1 MFKKLIALLLVFI
14 FLSSPLFADAE
25 LTYAPYGEKEFP
37 IWTMKLRRAESLLFG
52 SLVITLP
59 VSSLIWSLLSSF
71 DVVHADND
79 MQAFLYQLGMA
90 GALSAV
96 ISTADFIIGEVTN
109 D

>member
-1 MFKKLIALLLVFI
+1 MGKRVIAVLLVLI
-14 FLSSPLFADAE
+14 VLSSPLFSAAE
-25 LTYAPYGEKEFP
+25 LSYAPYGEKEFP
-37 IWTMKLRRAESLLFG
+37 IWTMKLRRAESLFFG
-52 SLVITLP
+52 SYVITLP

-71 DVVHADND
+71 NLVSAESD

-90 GALSAV
+90 SALSAV